1 MEDDENFDPEWDDE
15 EATRHTT
22 KTEVKTMLISSVH
35 YREDRNLK
43 IPAIK
48 LDITVNLKNRTPQTN
63 KKRNPLIF
71 KLNGYQFP
79 EDIDISLNKPL
90 VDDMEGLFGVK
101 DQLKFQ
107 ETIAE
112 YYKLKGWPLIRVSPG
127 FVDALFNPEDSV
139 LVPKENKSVD
149 IGQEALDDILKGVDL
164 KSISA
169 KYSISYNRLHAWK
182 KKIILSQQYS
192 PLYLEKPKT
201 NKFPNIYELRKFLT
215 ESYRSSGCLARS
227 WKDFCSK
234 IQQKFPAMGTLQPKT
249 IQNKFRTTYK
259 LRSMKPKSCR
269 NGVGVV
275 EQKRLEVIMGSF
287 LHVLHKTDGV
297 PLLYFDQVAFEY
309 DSRVLYYIGT
319 SQYPPHAVLKPSKT
333 LYMLAVCD
341 LDGLYAVQFSDS
353 SANSITAGDFL
364 RDVVLKYSSG
374 NCMVYLDNAA
384 YQTSKEFKKRLVD
397 TNVKLIYGV
406 RGAPYLNI
414 IENYFAHLKSIVKSA
429 LPVDDKTYLSALLSA
444 LNSVN
449 SRSSIVLKKFYDDYI
464 KISQLYYSMTS
475 SRRET
480 LLKSIEKRKKKVQR
494 DAFSA
499 IN

>member
-1 MEDDENFDPEWDDE
+1 MEDEENFDPEWDDE
-15 EATRHTT
+15 EATRNTT
-22 KTEVKTMLISSVH
+22 KSDVKTISLSSIH
-35 YREDRNLK
+35 YRDGIFLK

-48 LDITVNLKNRTPQTN
+48 LDISVDLKNRTPQPS
-63 KKRNPLIF
+63 KKRVPLVF

-79 EDIDISLNKPL
+79 EDIDLTLNKPL
-90 VDDMEGLFGVK
+90 VEDMENLLGVK

-107 ETIAE
+107 ETVAE
-112 YYKLKGWPLIRVSPG
+112 YYKLKDWPLIRVSPG
-127 FVDALFNPEDSV
+127 FVDALFNPEESV
-139 LVPKENKSVD
+139 LVPKENNNVD
-149 IGQEALDDILKGVDL
+149 IGVEALEDILGGTDL

-169 KYSISYNRLHAWK
+169 KYSISYNRLHSWK
-182 KKIILSQQYS
+182 KRVILSQQYS
-192 PLYLEKPKT
+192 PLYLEKPKI
-201 NKFPNIYELRKFLT
+201 NKFPNLYELRSFLT

-227 WKDFCSK
+227 WKDFCAK
-234 IQQKFPAMGTLQPKT
+234 IQKRFPSLETLQPKT
-249 IQNKFRTTYK
+249 IQNKFRTTYR

-275 EQKRLEVIMGSF
+275 EQKRLEVVMGGF

-341 LDGLYAVQFSDS
+341 LDGLYAVQFSYS
-353 SANSITAGDFL
+353 SANSVIAGDFL
-364 RDVVLKYSSG
+364 RSVAGKYSSG

-397 TNVKLIYGV
+397 TSIKLVYGV

-414 IENYFAHLKSIVKSA
+414 IENYFAHLKSIVKAA
-429 LPVDDKTYLSALLSA
+429 LPVDDKTYLSALLAA

-449 SRSSIVLKKFYDDYI
+449 SRSSIILKKFYDDYI
-464 KISQLYYSMTS
+464 KIVQLYYSMTS
-475 SRRET
+475 SRRQT
-480 LLKSIEKRKKKVQR
+480 LLKAIERRKRKVQR